1 MKKLL
6 LILVGF
12 ALAVGVLGV
21 AGYAYAQTQPPSD
34 PWSPD
39 SSGMGGRGG
48 REAGQRNP
56 GMSAGGDMGLLE
68 DYMHPA
74 IAETFGLTVE
84 ALETMHAEGVTLW
97 QYAEEQDLTSEEF
110 NALMQTTSAT
120 AINNAVA
127 DGAITQEQ
135 ADFMLERMQN
145 VGKGG
150 FPGAA
155 QRSPGMSGGRGGFA
169 GAGQRGS
176 GMSAGGD
183 MGLLED
189 YMHPAIADA
198 FGLSVDTLDAMH
210 DESVTLW
217 QYAEEQGLISEEFN
231 ALMQT
236 TSAIAINNAVA
247 DGAITQEQADFM
259 LERMQNV
266 GKGGFPGAEQHSPG
280 MSGGRGD
287 FTGTCWSDDQ

>member
-39 SSGMGGRGG
+39 SPGMSGRGGRGG
-48 REAGQRNP
+48 FSGAGQRSSDMNA
-56 GMSAGGDMGLLE
+56 SSDMGLLE

-74 IAETFGLTVE
+74 IADAFGLTVE
-84 ALETMHAEGVTLW
+84 TLDAMHDEGVTLW
-97 QYAEEQDLTSEEF
+97 QYAEEQGLTSEEF
-110 NALMQTTSAT
+110 NALMQTASAT

-150 FPGAA
+150 FLGAA
-155 QRSPGMSGGRGGFA
+155 QRSPGMSGGRGGC
-169 GAGQRGS
+169 S
-176 GMSAGGD
+176 C
-183 MGLLED
+183 
-189 YMHPAIADA
+189 
-198 FGLSVDTLDAMH
+198 
-210 DESVTLW
+210 
-217 QYAEEQGLISEEFN
+217 
-231 ALMQT
+231 
-236 TSAIAINNAVA
+236 
-247 DGAITQEQADFM
+247 
-259 LERMQNV
+259 
-266 GKGGFPGAEQHSPG
+266 
-280 MSGGRGD
+280 
-287 FTGTCWSDDQ
+287 TCWSDDQ